1 MEIMLLPRTVGTLLG
16 SKGGKGC
23 QSVTATMFR
32 PIQQR
37 SNVATFIELK
47 ILVCDV
53 YMHAQVDFESTIC
66 WRSVECWCTECEPFV
81 KDTQN
86 SSRYEFGE
94 NGGTSDRHLSRLK
107 KKRPSNSLGW
117 KKSSEHG
124 DKHRCELKLTDS
136 AEQMLFHKSGYP
148 GVYSRQQNSSTSFIW
163 MAISMACIHCEE
175 LSVRI
180 SSVDAKRAADGIQL
194 FLPPLAHKA
203 AENSRGVWSVGFFQR
218 TGVAFAG
225 GPGFR
230 QTCCSWRRISAD
242 RIQGLGCLGLF
253 IDGVTFGCAR
263 MKVAAVGLSRTSAL
277 VWNMTQPTWNCTAR
291 SCIWRKC
298 WWKMKEVGWKMR
310 TTWMPFCTSRC
321 MLLTRR
327 ATFGI
332 THATE
337 LSVNCPGCLAK
348 WSLLWKLPA
357 VTYPR

>member
-1 MEIMLLPRTVGTLLG
+1 MLEICGVLMHWVRAVRERYPKFVTVWVWW
-16 SKGGKGC
+16 KWWDI
-23 QSVTATMFR
+23 R
-32 PIQQR
+32 PT
-37 SNVATFIELK
+37 SFAIE
-47 ILVCDV
+47 
-53 YMHAQVDFESTIC
+53 
-66 WRSVECWCTECEPFV
+66 
-81 KDTQN
+81 
-86 SSRYEFGE
+86 
-94 NGGTSDRHLSRLK
+94 

-218 TGVAFAG
+218 TGVAFAE

-277 VWNMTQPTWNCTAR
+277 VWNMTQPTWNCTSR